1 MTRLVA
7 RIKILPAEADTDL
20 NKLVDMLS
28 VKIPNGMELKTH
40 VTEPIAFGVSAL
52 LGDFLIDDKEGQM
65 DMLEESIKNTEGV
78 GEIDVVSVSRQSV
91 RMK

>member
-1 MTRLVA
+1 MT
-7 RIKILPAEADTDL
+7 L
-20 NKLVDMLS
+20 NN
-28 VKIPNGMELKTH
+28 KIPEGMELKTH
-40 VTEPIAFGVSAL
+40 AREPIAFGVNAL